1 MRGLSEMARQRLA
14 SWMAAN
20 PKITQTTIAQAVG
33 VTQAWVSRYKSG
45 EQDADLD
52 QLAAMARVFGH
63 TLTELLD
70 LRPDPKEQ
78 ELIDAYRRLRVEA
91 RPLAVQ
97 MLQAMSPPNAEHGRT
112 RARNGGK

>member
-1 MRGLSEMARQRLA
+1 MRGLADMARQRLA

-20 PKITQTTIAQAVG
+20 PKITQTQVAHAVG
-33 VTQAWVSRYKSG
+33 VTQGWVSRYRSG

-78 ELIDAYRRLRVEA
+78 ELIDAYRRLRPEA

-97 MLQAMSPPNAEHGRT
+97 VLQTMSPQTVERGRT
-112 RARNGGK
+112 RARNDGK